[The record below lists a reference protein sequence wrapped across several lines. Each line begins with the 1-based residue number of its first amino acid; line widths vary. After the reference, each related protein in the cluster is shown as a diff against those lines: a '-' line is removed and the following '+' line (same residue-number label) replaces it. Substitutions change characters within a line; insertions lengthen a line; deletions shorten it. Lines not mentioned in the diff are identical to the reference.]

1 MHLNSCKR
9 IKHDEFLTDRR
20 AGIPEATSTFPA
32 SNTIT
37 EKNISFALLKHPM
50 ARQEEII
57 IGRRLK
63 TSYLSTIVSIILVL
77 YVLGLLGIIIM
88 HTHKLSE
95 HIRENIG
102 FSIILND
109 NARMADINHLQKSLD
124 AFAAVKTTEFI
135 SKEKAAE
142 VLMNDLGEDFITF
155 LGYNPLFPSIE
166 VRLNAAWAN
175 PDSLAVFEKTVLES
189 RIVREVDYQKNLVH
203 IVNEN
208 LQKIG
213 IALLLFGV
221 LLMIIAFT
229 LINNTIRLSVFSKRF
244 LIKSMQLIGA
254 TQVFISRPFVWK
266 GIAQGLIGAVVAIV
280 LLLLSLYGAQQSVP
294 ELIDF
299 QDLHL
304 LFGIFVIVII
314 LGIVISWISTW
325 LAVKKYLR
333 LKTDHLYLY

>member
-1 MHLNSCKR
+1 
-9 IKHDEFLTDRR
+9 
-20 AGIPEATSTFPA
+20 
-32 SNTIT
+32 
-37 EKNISFALLKHPM
+37 M
-50 ARQEEII
+50 ARPEEII

-63 TSYLSTIVSIILVL
+63 TSYLSTIVSITLVL

-88 HTHKLSE
+88 HTQKLSE
-95 HIRENIG
+95 HIKENIG
-102 FSIILND
+102 FSIILMD

-124 AFAAVKTTEFI
+124 VFESVKSTEYI

-142 VLMNDLGEDFITF
+142 ELIAELGEDFVQF

-166 VRLNAAWAN
+166 VKLNAAWAN
-175 PDSLAVFEKTVLES
+175 PDSLAVFETSVLQS
-189 RIVREVDYQKNLVH
+189 NIVKEVDYQKDLVH

-213 IALLLFGV
+213 FALLLFG
-221 LLMIIAFT
+221 LLLLIIAFT

-254 TQVFISRPFVWK
+254 TQTFIRRPFVFK
-266 GIAQGLIGAVVAIV
+266 GIMQGLVGSVIAIV
-280 LLLLSLYGAQQSVP
+280 LLLASLYGAQKSVP

-299 QDLHL
+299 QDIEM
-304 LFGIFVIVII
+304 LFSIFVLVII

-325 LAVKKYLR
+325 FAVRKYLR
-333 LKTDHLYLY
+333 IKTDNLYLY

>member
-1 MHLNSCKR
+1 
-9 IKHDEFLTDRR
+9 
-20 AGIPEATSTFPA
+20 
-32 SNTIT
+32 
-37 EKNISFALLKHPM
+37 M

-63 TSYLSTIVSIILVL
+63 TSYLSTIVSITLVL

-95 HIRENIG
+95 HIKENIG
-102 FSIILND
+102 FSIILMD

-124 AFAAVKTTEFI
+124 GFESVKSTEYI

-142 VLMNDLGEDFITF
+142 ELIAELGEDFVQF

-166 VRLNAAWAN
+166 VKLNAAWAN
-175 PDSLAVFEKTVLES
+175 PDSLAVFEASVLKS
-189 RIVREVDYQKNLVH
+189 NIVKEVDYQKNLVH

-213 IALLLFGV
+213 FALLLFG
-221 LLMIIAFT
+221 LLLLIIAFT

-254 TQVFISRPFVWK
+254 TQSFIRRPFVFK
-266 GIAQGLIGAVVAIV
+266 GIMQGMFGSVIAIV
-280 LLLLSLYGAQQSVP
+280 LLLASLYGAQKSVP

-299 QDLHL
+299 QDIEM
-304 LFGIFVIVII
+304 LFSIFVLVII

-325 LAVKKYLR
+325 FAVKKYLR
-333 LKTDHLYLY
+333 IKTDNLYLY

>member
-1 MHLNSCKR
+1 
-9 IKHDEFLTDRR
+9 
-20 AGIPEATSTFPA
+20 
-32 SNTIT
+32 
-37 EKNISFALLKHPM
+37 M

-63 TSYLSTIVSIILVL
+63 TSYISTIVSITLVL

-95 HIRENIG
+95 HIKENIG
-102 FSIILND
+102 FSVILMD

-124 AFAAVKTTEFI
+124 AFPAVKSTEFI

-142 VLMNDLGEDFITF
+142 ELIAELGEDFVQF

-166 VRLNAAWAN
+166 VKLNAAWAN
-175 PDSLAVFEKTVLES
+175 PDSLVVFEKNVLTS
-189 RIVREVDYQKNLVH
+189 NIVKEVDYQKNLVH

-208 LQKIG
+208 LRRIG
-213 IALLLFGV
+213 LALLMFG
-221 LLMIIAFT
+221 LLLLIIAFT

-244 LIKSMQLIGA
+244 LIKSMQLVGA
-254 TQVFISRPFVWK
+254 TQSFIRKPFVIK
-266 GIAQGLIGAVVAIV
+266 GIVQGLVGSVIAIT
-280 LLLLSLYGAQQSVP
+280 LLLTSLYGAQQSVP

-299 QDLHL
+299 QDLEM
-304 LFGIFVIVII
+304 LFSIFVMVII

-325 LAVKKYLR
+325 FAVKKYLR
-333 LKTDHLYLY
+333 IKTDNLYLY

>member
-1 MHLNSCKR
+1 
-9 IKHDEFLTDRR
+9 
-20 AGIPEATSTFPA
+20 
-32 SNTIT
+32 
-37 EKNISFALLKHPM
+37 M
-50 ARQEEII
+50 ARQEEKI

-63 TSYLSTIVSIILVL
+63 TSYISTIVSITLVL

-95 HIRENIG
+95 HIKENIG
-102 FSIILND
+102 FSVILMD

-124 AFAAVKTTEFI
+124 AFSAVKSTEFI

-142 VLMNDLGEDFITF
+142 ELTAELGEDFVQF

-166 VRLNAAWAN
+166 VKLNAAWAN
-175 PDSLAVFEKTVLES
+175 PDSLAVFEKNVLTS
-189 RIVREVDYQKNLVH
+189 NIVKEVDYQKNLVH

-208 LQKIG
+208 LRKIG
-213 IALLLFGV
+213 LALLMFG
-221 LLMIIAFT
+221 LLLLIIAFT

-254 TQVFISRPFVWK
+254 TQSFIRKPFVIK
-266 GIAQGLIGAVVAIV
+266 GVVQGLVGSVIAIA
-280 LLLLSLYGAQQSVP
+280 LLLTTLYGAQQSVP

-299 QDLHL
+299 QDLEM
-304 LFGIFVIVII
+304 LFSIFVLVII

-325 LAVKKYLR
+325 FAVKKYLR
-333 LKTDHLYLY
+333 IKTDNLYLY